1 MKLEK
6 SKHCAPSMEQ
16 ILDELDFF
24 KDKFDTLYIS
34 SDKKIDRQ
42 VFEER
47 GRGFIKNKLLLIFFV
62 L

>member
-1 MKLEK
+1 
-6 SKHCAPSMEQ
+6 MEQ